1 MADFGI
7 VNEGVDIH
15 LVAIHLIDAPLCIE
29 IHNVTVQYAILYK
42 YVITVCGNICHNMVH
57 KK

>member
-42 YVITVCGNICHNMVH
+42 
-57 KK
+57 